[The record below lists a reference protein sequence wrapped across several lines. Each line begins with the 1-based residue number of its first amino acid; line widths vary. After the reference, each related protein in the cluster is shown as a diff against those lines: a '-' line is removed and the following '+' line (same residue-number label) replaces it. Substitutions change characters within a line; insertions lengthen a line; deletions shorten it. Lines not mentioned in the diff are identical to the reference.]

1 MYVLEIQLKNTKAIN
16 YPKIKVFIDDDLME
30 EIQLNTSQQAI
41 MIPLAQAEG
50 EHTLT
55 IEHFGKTN
63 IDTVVQDD
71 KIIKDTTFTVEKI
84 VIDGITLDKDIL
96 LDCNFVPNWHNM
108 EKPNG
113 FPDKLPQVRTV
124 GPNGEW
130 SLPFV
135 LPVEDWLIK
144 RIQEDEEQKIT
155 KSDNTEQMQYEI
167 SPHST
172 LYHRLDQTDHKQIE
186 RIKKLIND

>member
-1 MYVLEIQLKNTKAIN
+1 
-16 YPKIKVFIDDDLME
+16 ME
-30 EIQLNTSQQAI
+30 
-41 MIPLAQAEG
+41 
-50 EHTLT
+50 
-55 IEHFGKTN
+55 
-63 IDTVVQDD
+63 QDD

-84 VIDGITLDKDIL
+84 VIDDITLDKDIL
-96 LDCNFVPNWHNM
+96 LNCNFVPNWHNM

-155 KSDNTEQMQYEI
+155 KSDSTEQMQYEI